1 MLSVKSE
8 KVAPLTMK
16 EYARTFEALV
26 TRESTEYD
34 IMAKVAGKLI
44 SDNNFDKVP
53 VDMLSIGAGR
63 GQFEQRLVKELG
75 LKLGYIYAVE
85 RNEAHVKLLRPALK
99 TLDVK
104 HDVDPSFFNTDFE
117 LMETCADYKFDL
129 IMFSHSL
136 YAFQDPYG
144 VIEYSSK
151 FLKPTGKIWIFHQG
165 GPGVC
170 DKLYSFLIDN
180 SDPDMFNTQLTHL
193 NHSLTAE
200 KIEAHFK
207 DHHPEKKVVR
217 VEETAHIDVD
227 NFVRAEE
234 EDRDDDIVTFFL
246 QADYRKLSLEARKFV
261 YETVVSNCEIM
272 QNKYVLR
279 HPCAGIVIGL

>member
-1 MLSVKSE
+1 MLSVKRE

-85 RNEAHVKLLRPALK
+85 PNEAHVKLLRPALK
-99 TLDVK
+99 ALDVK
-104 HDVDPSFFNTDFE
+104 HDVDPSFFGQDFA
-117 LMETCADYKFDL
+117 LMERRAKYKFDL

-136 YAFQDPYG
+136 YAFQDPFG
-144 VIEYSSK
+144 AIEYSCK
-151 FLKPTGKIWIFHQG
+151 FLKPTGKILIFHQG

-170 DKLYSFLIDN
+170 DMLYSFLIDN
-180 SDPDMFNTQLTHL
+180 SDPDTFNAQLTHV
-193 NHSLTAE
+193 NHSLTAR
-200 KIEAHFK
+200 KIESHFK
-207 DHHPEKKVVR
+207 DNHPEKKVIR
-217 VEETAHIDVD
+217 LEEIAVIDVD
-227 NFVRAEE
+227 NFVRGKE

-261 YETVVSNCEIM
+261 YETVVSNCEILE
-272 QNKYVLR
+272 NKYVLR
-279 HPCAGIVIGL
+279 HPCAGIVIG